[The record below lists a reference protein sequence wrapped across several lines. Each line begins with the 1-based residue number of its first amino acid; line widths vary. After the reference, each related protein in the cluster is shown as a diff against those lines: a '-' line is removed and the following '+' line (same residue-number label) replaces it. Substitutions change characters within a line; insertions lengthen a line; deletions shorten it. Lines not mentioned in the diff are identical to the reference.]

1 MTNKEYVQ
9 TLLTTNDIIY
19 IDTSSLMNVTA
30 FENFIEN
37 YFEIFMEHSKQIIVT
52 REVCLEIVKH
62 LSSQNVG
69 KQDIAKRV
77 IEIFKEYENIFIF
90 EDENLNDVEANIAF
104 ADSELLSRMTRD
116 RSNFRQLLITND
128 KNLSIDAY
136 NLNSLNSCKGQRIMV
151 CYINKNGK
159 LNKGDT
165 GNMERLS
172 NEKNMAES
180 YTEIRTEE
188 RQEFPTEESSNGLK
202 HIFYGLCLFLAGV
215 GLGKFAK

>member
-9 TLLTTNDIIY
+9 TLLIANDIIY

-77 IEIFKEYENIFIF
+77 IAIFKEYENIFIF

-172 NEKNMAES
+172 NEKNMSEVHMEVS
-180 YTEIRTEE
+180 TEE
-188 RQEFPTEESSNGLK
+188 KKELAPKEREKGLK
-202 HIFYGLCLFLAGV
+202 YFFYGFCLLLTGY
-215 GLGKFAK
+215 GLGKISK